1 MWIFTTIGFFSVT
14 EMQEKP
20 EVLQVR
26 ARVRGDLDL
35 LRTKYLPELTK
46 TVELK
51 GRDYPYRA
59 YTDRPCFSA
68 AMVQIVHDLTYS
80 NFKNEVDRV
89 QGRPR
94 ELLYAKVWS
103 VMYGAERKLEDEQ
116 KRLDE
121 QRRLPVQTR
130 FTDLST
136 DRIPRYTWDDWRR
149 EDDETGPGAG
159 AGELVEEFDMMPES
173 LLGDPE
179 LEDAVF
185 HANEPE
191 KKKARKRRR
200 TSTRSR

>member
-14 EMQEKP
+14 EMQEKRG
-20 EVLQVR
+20 VLQVR

-51 GRDYPYRA
+51 NRDYPYRA
-59 YTDRPCFSA
+59 YTDPACFSA

-89 QGRPR
+89 QGRSR

-103 VMYGAERKLEDEQ
+103 VMNGAERKLEDEQ
-116 KRLDE
+116 KRLDDLA
-121 QRRLPVQTR
+121 RRPVQAR

-149 EDDETGPGAG
+149 EDDETGPG

-185 HANEPE
+185 HANEPAA